1 MPPVTDLS
9 IPAPAAA
16 GAAPQ
21 PLAAVELLP
30 PVRSSLQLRLSLLIT
45 ALLAIV
51 TLAGGLYVVRSARD
65 DIRAEVRSTLNLTS
79 HLLDAQIALLRDR
92 APQAAAPLPLFG
104 LRELRDVR
112 HLSVQFYDNQGRLVE
127 GNASSAG
134 HAPLAP
140 RWFARLIRSATPD
153 LAVQTRIVTVN
164 GVGVGRLVIS
174 PDPTS
179 ETDEMWATSSG
190 LLGLLLLFFV
200 LVNGLVWWAV
210 ARAMRPVA
218 HILQAL
224 GELRRG
230 NLTARL
236 PQFAEPEMA
245 RISTGFNHMAA
256 TLESSLSENQHLTR
270 RLLKTQEDER
280 TRLARELHDEIGQ
293 CVSAIHAD
301 AVAIRNQGDARVR
314 EGAEAIVAVAGQ
326 LKQIV
331 RGMLHRLRPPLLAE
345 VGLAD
350 ALQELVAGF
359 QQRNPGLECALRCS
373 EQLSTLDDA
382 MATALY
388 RVVQECLSNITLHA
402 NARHAA
408 IEVLL
413 QDGAAGSTRSAVS
426 VTASDDGVGFV
437 QGAARTGFGLT
448 GIRER
453 VSALGGSC
461 RIDSHPGGGT
471 RVAVQ
476 IPLGAE
482 GAAA

>member
-1 MPPVTDLS
+1 MAELSAQLPPSSPALASVT
-9 IPAPAAA
+9 
-16 GAAPQ
+16 
-21 PLAAVELLP
+21 LASELLP
-30 PVRSSLQLRLSLLIT
+30 AARTPLQLRLSLLIT
-45 ALLAIV
+45 ALLAVV
-51 TLAGGLYVVRSARD
+51 TVAGGLYVVRSARD
-65 DIRAEVRSTLNLTS
+65 DIRAEVRSTLNLTG

-92 APQAAAPLPLFG
+92 APLSAAQLPLFG

-112 HLSVQFYDNQGRLVE
+112 HLSVQFYDNQNHLVE
-127 GNASSAG
+127 SNASGAG
-134 HAPLAP
+134 RTPLAP

-153 LAVQTRIVTVN
+153 LAAQTRSVSVN
-164 GVGVGRLVIS
+164 GATVGRLMIS

-224 GELRRG
+224 GELRAG
-230 NLTARL
+230 NLAARL

-256 TLESSLSENQHLTR
+256 TLEGSVSENQRLTR

-345 VGLAD
+345 VGLAA

-359 QQRNPGLECALRCS
+359 QQRNPGLDCALRCS

-402 NARHAA
+402 NARHAS
-408 IEVLL
+408 IEVLM
-413 QDGAAGSTRSAVS
+413 QASAPGITDSTVS

-437 QGAARTGFGLT
+437 QGAARPGFGLT

-461 RIDSHPGGGT
+461 RIDSRPGGGT
-471 RVAVQ
+471 RVGVQ
-476 IPLGAE
+476 IPLGAR

>member
-1 MPPVTDLS
+1 MPPVAELS
-9 IPAPAAA
+9 VQAPSSAAA
-16 GAAPQ
+16 ALPAVAAGE
-21 PLAAVELLP
+21 PLPAV
-30 PVRSSLQLRLSLLIT
+30 RTSLQLRLSLLIT

-79 HLLDAQIALLRDR
+79 HLLDAQIALLRDG
-92 APQAAAPLPLFG
+92 APQAAGLPLFG

-112 HLSVQFYDNQGRLVE
+112 HLSVQFYNNEGRLLE
-127 GNASSAG
+127 SNISGTG

-153 LAVQTRIVTVN
+153 LAAQTRIVSVN
-164 GVGVGRLVIS
+164 GASVGRLVIS

-200 LVNGLVWWAV
+200 LVNALVWWAV

-230 NLTARL
+230 NLAARL

-256 TLESSLSENQHLTR
+256 TLESSLSENQRLTR

-314 EGAEAIVAVAGQ
+314 EGAEAIVAVAGE

-331 RGMLHRLRPPLLAE
+331 RGMLHRLRPPLLTE

-359 QQRNPGLECALRCS
+359 QQRNPGLDCALRCS
-373 EQLSTLDDA
+373 GQLSLLDDA

-402 NARHAA
+402 SARHAV

-413 QDGAAGSTRSAVS
+413 QEAAAGSAVSAVS
-426 VTASDDGVGFV
+426 VTASDDGVGFL

-461 RIDSHPGGGT
+461 RIDSRPGGGT

-476 IPLGAE
+476 IPLNAQ